1 MEIEHNRIKNPGR
14 QPVGYLQAWPRIW
27 TRGTTENKSSK
38 SPERDSNRGPPDCE
52 SDALTARL
60 SCLPCRIGEG
70 DSEKLPTYP
79 SPNPTF
85 CSYSEVSVYVELGRG
100 REVVSS
106 NLLLTA
112 QTLFE
117 HVRLYWWG
125 LGDGGG
131 WSDTTRHLKSFRLIF
146 QLIEVDFFRASDTL
160 KDIAARVLAVP
171 L

>member
-1 MEIEHNRIKNPGR
+1 MHLAYPVSLQALHSNSSKQIMEIEHNRIKNPGR

-38 SPERDSNRGPPDCE
+38 SPERDSSREPPDCE

-60 SCLPCRIGEG
+60 RCLPWRIGEG

-100 REVVSS
+100 TTTFWASAFVLMRP
-106 NLLLTA
+106 
-112 QTLFE
+112 
-117 HVRLYWWG
+117 WG
-125 LGDGGG
+125 SRRSYRWKHLQG
-131 WSDTTRHLKSFRLIF
+131 WSDTTRHLNSFRLIF
-146 QLIEVDFFRASDTL
+146 QLKTVRF
-160 KDIAARVLAVP
+160 V
-171 L
+171 